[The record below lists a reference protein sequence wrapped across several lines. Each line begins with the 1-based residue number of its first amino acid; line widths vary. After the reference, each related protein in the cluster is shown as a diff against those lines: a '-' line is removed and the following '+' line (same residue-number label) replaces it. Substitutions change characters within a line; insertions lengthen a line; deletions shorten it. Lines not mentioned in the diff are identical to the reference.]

1 MAVCFQDNG
10 QTEKYGYDPTGLL
23 KKKLGQ
29 IMGFMF
35 LLYWSVAQME
45 HQTNGTILDSDIL
58 IDHQK
63 NVSLFSG
70 KWAVPVG
77 LFFRLG
83 SNNVPLEYGF
93 IFSVLWEVEQMT
105 FLVEWGI
112 FWIEV
117 Q

>member
-1 MAVCFQDNG
+1 
-10 QTEKYGYDPTGLL
+10 
-23 KKKLGQ
+23 
-29 IMGFMF
+29 MGPF
-35 LLYWSVAQME
+35 
-45 HQTNGTILDSDIL
+45 LDSDIL
-58 IDHQK
+58 IGHQK

-83 SNNVPLEYGF
+83 SNYVSSEYGF

-105 FLVEWGI
+105 FLVEWDI